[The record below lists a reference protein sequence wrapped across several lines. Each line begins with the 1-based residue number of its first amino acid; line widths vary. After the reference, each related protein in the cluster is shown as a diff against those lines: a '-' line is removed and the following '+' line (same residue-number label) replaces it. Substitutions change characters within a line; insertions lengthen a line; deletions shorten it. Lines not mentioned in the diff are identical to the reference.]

1 MPITRR
7 NGKYYWGSKG
17 PFDSRAE
24 AEEVSRAAYSSGYE
38 EKMVNSPV
46 GASDEGVR
54 PLSAGEIARDERL
67 RKEDGGGEGAGT
79 VFTSSD
85 AGIFTPTFGGDGV
98 RAQQKKPK
106 KRTGIER
113 AARFVDS
120 GTPHTFSK
128 SLDDL
133 DTFLDKSAPG
143 GRSDNYESKNRM
155 NNPKRLDWEKT
166 RADDTEYAPSHPV
179 EKAAEIV
186 ENKKNSQEK
195 EKWDEYTLAHQ
206 DDMERKIRGYD
217 KESKKRH
224 SDPDEPPAG
233 QLGGSAGQID
243 YSGLQKQEGYG
254 FAGQDDELRRG
265 GDKDKVD
272 DDKNEKEEETEDRD
286 ELVGL
291 HKGLEDFVQMYRDYY
306 ESHLVIKEEDDDV
319 S

>member
-1 MPITRR
+1 M
-7 NGKYYWGSKG
+7 
-17 PFDSRAE
+17 
-24 AEEVSRAAYSSGYE
+24 
-38 EKMVNSPV
+38 
-46 GASDEGVR
+46 
-54 PLSAGEIARDERL
+54 
-67 RKEDGGGEGAGT
+67 
-79 VFTSSD
+79 
-85 AGIFTPTFGGDGV
+85 
-98 RAQQKKPK
+98 
-106 KRTGIER
+106 
-113 AARFVDS
+113 
-120 GTPHTFSK
+120 
-128 SLDDL
+128 
-133 DTFLDKSAPG
+133 
-143 GRSDNYESKNRM
+143 
-155 NNPKRLDWEKT
+155 
-166 RADDTEYAPSHPV
+166 
-179 EKAAEIV
+179 

-265 GDKDKVD
+265 GDKEKVD